1 MPVIDIEGFR
11 AALRERL
18 PDLKCIDA
26 GSSTKSDP
34 SHHLEQAAQGND
46 WHRNTLKWTA
56 QCVAMGWSDDQIL
69 REARYLTQPGFTV
82 DDTITEL
89 AEMIAGARA
98 KGFDVGAHSGSASS
112 ADAPRLSHYYYV
124 SDNQFILVEQGRR
137 KPVEIVLSNFVAWI
151 DAEITHD
158 EGMSQHKV
166 LRVSGRLRSGK
177 SLPPIDV
184 ASKDFPSTDWILEH
198 WGYEPQIYVRTRS
211 KEHFTAA
218 AKQCSEPE
226 CITVYLRTGWIS
238 LGKRYFYLTAAGGIG
253 QDGLNSDI
261 ATDLPG
267 NLKDYDLPEPKNPS
281 DVDLLGICDLMVELV
296 NDAAGLLMLGCV
308 FRSVFAEF
316 KPCTVSLFLLGS
328 TGTRKSAILGVLMAF
343 FGTRFNG
350 FHLPDNWS
358 STANALEKKASLAKD
373 ASFAIDDFVARGTL
387 ADVNKSHYTA
397 ERIFRSQGNQ
407 AGRDRLTSTT
417 ALRGAY
423 VPMGMIFASGE
434 DTPRGHSLQARLL
447 LMSITKGCVNL
458 DALTELQRLG
468 ADGHLAQLMANFIQW
483 SAIKADDGV
492 LKSML
497 QDVEDGYKRDL
508 SVEGHA
514 RSKDNL
520 AQVMTGFGMLMRY
533 AEDTELLSEDS
544 IKYLEQQ
551 IKAAAIA
558 QNALHS
564 EADLNA
570 SDAVRFVKNLRSSL
584 SMGLCHLA
592 DRDGT
597 YPENYASLGW
607 QEKGSGEHHRIDSQ
621 GPRIGWVGHG
631 VIYLDM
637 IAALRI
643 AKQVSNST
651 GDYLGSSEAAI
662 KKALSEAGMIADA
675 EKDRHE
681 KKVTILGVRRRVL
694 CLKSQFL
701 VDNAKNNGQ
710 GDLPLHVD

>member
-1 MPVIDIEGFR
+1 MPVIDIEGFC

-18 PDLKCIDA
+18 PDVKCLDA
-26 GSSTKSDP
+26 GNGTKSDLR
-34 SHHLEQAAQGND
+34 HHLEQAAKGND

-56 QCVAMGWSDDQIL
+56 QCVAMGLSDDQIL
-69 REARYLTQPGFTV
+69 REARYLTQAGFTV
-82 DDTITEL
+82 DDTITDL
-89 AEMIAGARA
+89 TQMIAGARA
-98 KGFDVGAHSGSASS
+98 KGFDAGAHSGSASP
-112 ADAPRLSHYYYV
+112 ADVARLSHYYYV
-124 SDNQFILVEQGRR
+124 SENQFILVEQGRR

-158 EGMSQHKV
+158 DGVSQHKV
-166 LRVSGRLRSGK
+166 LQLSGRHRSGSRFPAIK
-177 SLPPIDV
+177 V
-184 ASKDFPSTDWILEH
+184 QSKDFDKADWILEN
-198 WGYEPQIYVRTRS
+198 WGSEPQIYVRPRS
-211 KEHFTAA
+211 KEHWIAA
-218 AKQCSEPE
+218 VKQCSDPE
-226 CITVYLRTGWIS
+226 RKTYFQHTGWREVDKS
-238 LGKRYFYLTAAGGIG
+238 FVYLTAGGAIG
-253 QDGLNSDI
+253 KDGFNHDV

-267 NLKDYDLPEPKNPS
+267 NLTDYDLPEPRDAA
-281 DVDLLGICDLMVELV
+281 DVDLLGICDLIVELID
-296 NDAAGLLMLGCV
+296 DAAGLLMLGCV
-308 FRSVFAEF
+308 FRSVFSEF
-316 KPCTVSLFLLGS
+316 KPCTVSLFLVGT
-328 TGTRKSAILGVLMAF
+328 TGTRKSAVLGVLMAF
-343 FGTRFNG
+343 FGARFNG
-350 FHLPDNWS
+350 FHLPENWS
-358 STANALEKKASLAKD
+358 STANSLEKKASLVKD
-373 ASFAIDDFVARGTL
+373 AIIGVDDFVLNGSI
-387 ADVNKSHYTA
+387 ADVNRANAKA
-397 ERIFRSQGNQ
+397 ERFCRAQGNQ
-407 AGRDRLTSTT
+407 AGRGRLTSNTD
-417 ALRGAY
+417 LRNPY
-423 VPMGMIFASGE
+423 VPRGMIAATGE

-483 SAIKADDGV
+483 SAQKADDGV
-492 LKSML
+492 LKTML
-497 QDVEDGYKRDL
+497 QDAEDGYKRDL

-533 AEDTELLSEDS
+533 AEDTELLSQDS
-544 IKYLEQQ
+544 IKYLDQQ
-551 IKAAAIA
+551 IKAAALA

-570 SDAVRFVKNLRSSL
+570 SDAVRFVKNLRSAL

-607 QEKGSGEHHRIDSQ
+607 QEKGFGEQFRIESQ

-694 CLKSQFL
+694 CLTSQFL
-701 VDNAKNNGQ
+701 VDDAKNNGQ